1 MFQIEFYETE
11 KGIQPAKEFLLSLD
25 TKMRAKMVN
34 TISIL
39 QDNGYEL
46 REPYSK
52 YLSEGIFEL
61 RSRVGSDITRVLYF
75 FYVDSRIVLTN
86 GFIKKTNK
94 TPIKEIEKAK
104 KYRADYLKSPEFR
117 REYEALQPERAIIQ
131 AIIDARKQSGLT
143 QKELSERTGITQGD
157 ISKLERG
164 NANPSLN
171 TLQRLAAGMGMT
183 IKLEFLPIKVT
194 ERGL

>member
-11 KGIQPAKEFLLSLD
+11 QGIQPAKEFLLSLD

-61 RSRVGSDITRVLYF
+61 RARVGSDITRVLYF

-104 KYRADYLKSPEFR
+104 KYRTDYLKRKEDR
-117 REYEALQPERAIIQ
+117 R
-131 AIIDARKQSGLT
+131 
-143 QKELSERTGITQGD
+143 
-157 ISKLERG
+157 
-164 NANPSLN
+164 
-171 TLQRLAAGMGMT
+171 
-183 IKLEFLPIKVT
+183 
-194 ERGL
+194 

>member
-11 KGIQPAKEFLLSLD
+11 NGVQPAKEFLLSLD

-34 TISIL
+34 IISIL

-61 RSRVGSDITRVLYF
+61 RARVGSDITRVLYF

-94 TPIKEIEKAK
+94 TPIREIEKAK
-104 KYRADYLKSPEFR
+104 KYKADYLK
-117 REYEALQPERAIIQ
+117 
-131 AIIDARKQSGLT
+131 RKEVR
-143 QKELSERTGITQGD
+143 K
-157 ISKLERG
+157 
-164 NANPSLN
+164 
-171 TLQRLAAGMGMT
+171 
-183 IKLEFLPIKVT
+183 
-194 ERGL
+194 

>member
-11 KGIQPAKEFLLSLD
+11 QGIQPAKDFLLSLD

-61 RSRVGSDITRVLYF
+61 RARVGSDITRVLYF

-104 KYRADYLKSPEFR
+104 KYRADYLK
-117 REYEALQPERAIIQ
+117 
-131 AIIDARKQSGLT
+131 RK
-143 QKELSERTGITQGD
+143 EDCR
-157 ISKLERG
+157 
-164 NANPSLN
+164 
-171 TLQRLAAGMGMT
+171 
-183 IKLEFLPIKVT
+183 
-194 ERGL
+194 

>member
-11 KGIQPAKEFLLSLD
+11 QGIQPAKEFLLSLD

-39 QDNGYEL
+39 QDNGYAL

-61 RSRVGSDITRVLYF
+61 RARVGSDITRVLYF
-75 FYVDSRIVLTN
+75 FYIDSRIVLTN

-104 KYRADYLKSPEFR
+104 KYRTDYLKRKEDR
-117 REYEALQPERAIIQ
+117 R
-131 AIIDARKQSGLT
+131 
-143 QKELSERTGITQGD
+143 
-157 ISKLERG
+157 
-164 NANPSLN
+164 
-171 TLQRLAAGMGMT
+171 
-183 IKLEFLPIKVT
+183 
-194 ERGL
+194 